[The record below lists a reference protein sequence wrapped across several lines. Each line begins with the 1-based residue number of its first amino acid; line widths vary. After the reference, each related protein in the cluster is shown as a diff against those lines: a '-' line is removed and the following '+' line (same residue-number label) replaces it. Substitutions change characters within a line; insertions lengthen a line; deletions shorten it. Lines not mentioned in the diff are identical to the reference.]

1 MAASGPGRRRSGPR
15 ARPAARP
22 DMLSLSRSY
31 HWAPGHTVARS
42 QAQLEAS
49 DHHDRHCT
57 STTRRLDPEARSG
70 PQEETKRR
78 REEAGLLYAS
88 LFNLE
93 LKHEKPATITVTVP
107 SSAGLRWHISL
118 RRSPSPSLPPF
129 FGTCKGGGRGSGG
142 FLVTSLSAC
151 DGCVAGHERAGC
163 ARARGP
169 VGLSS
174 PSPSL
179 TSLRERVRQS
189 GDTPLDDA
197 IRTGRTALADR
208 LRVGAAGGA

>member
-1 MAASGPGRRRSGPR
+1 
-15 ARPAARP
+15 
-22 DMLSLSRSY
+22 MLSLSRSY
-31 HWAPGHTVARS
+31 HRAPGHTVARS

-57 STTRRLDPEARSG
+57 TRRLDPEARSG

-78 REEAGLLYAS
+78 RQEAGILYAS

-93 LKHEKPATITVTVP
+93 LKHETPATVTVTVP

-118 RRSPSPSLPPF
+118 RLSPSPSLPPF

-142 FLVTSLSAC
+142 FLVSSLSAC

-179 TSLRERVRQS
+179 TSLREGEQFWHKGEGASSQGEREENREGKGGWGGWRGLVAIFGPRVAV
-189 GDTPLDDA
+189 TTF
-197 IRTGRTALADR
+197 IRPPCL
-208 LRVGAAGGA
+208 